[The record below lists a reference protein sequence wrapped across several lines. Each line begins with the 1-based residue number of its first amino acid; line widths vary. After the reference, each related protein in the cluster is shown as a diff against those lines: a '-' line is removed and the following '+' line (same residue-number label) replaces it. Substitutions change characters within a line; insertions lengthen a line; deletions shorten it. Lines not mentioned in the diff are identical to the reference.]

1 MQTENRFFDDLARVA
16 GGALNT
22 LTGIKG
28 EIEAMV
34 RQQFERIL
42 ADMNLITRDE
52 FEAVQAMAAKARAE
66 QETLTARVAALEAA
80 LAKTKAKSEV
90 QAKAEGAGAPP
101 ARPRPRERPLPVAKS
116 RIPHRSLEGSGLR
129 SIIHNNR
136 LTAAVIALRA
146 PKPLAR
152 LAVVRRAG
160 RHTILCISPLPQA
173 LA

>member
-80 LAKTKAKSEV
+80 LAKTKAKSEI
-90 QAKAEGAGAPP
+90 QAKAEGAGAPTR
-101 ARPRPRERPLPVAKS
+101 AAKAPRKAAPRRKKS
-116 RIPHRSLEGSGLR
+116 DTP
-129 SIIHNNR
+129 
-136 LTAAVIALRA
+136 
-146 PKPLAR
+146 
-152 LAVVRRAG
+152 
-160 RHTILCISPLPQA
+160 PQP
-173 LA
+173 